1 MGLTFCDAP
10 LARSVAVPIS
20 PVTEE
25 SVDANTD
32 TTKRKSI
39 YHEESEFHRA
49 HQHQSAS
56 VVLRAVIDEAK
67 GETISIREI
76 IEAFGERAFGFVLIL
91 FSLPNCVPAPPG
103 IAGIVGTPVLI
114 FGIQMLLGHTRPW
127 LPDFILRRTV
137 SLSKFKRLI
146 DIAEPKLQKLESF
159 CKPRLLPLFGPI
171 GDRVVGFFAVLV
183 ALSVLIPF
191 PGTNFPPS
199 IALVIASIAIM
210 EEDGYLLIVG
220 YLIGLAGLA
229 YTATVLGASYHLI
242 LAAIHNLPSWFGF

>member
-1 MGLTFCDAP
+1 M
-10 LARSVAVPIS
+10 
-20 PVTEE
+20 
-25 SVDANTD
+25 
-32 TTKRKSI
+32 
-39 YHEESEFHRA
+39 
-49 HQHQSAS
+49 
-56 VVLRAVIDEAK
+56 RAVIDTAQ
-67 GETISIREI
+67 GDTITIGRI

-114 FGIQMLLGHTRPW
+114 FGIQMMLGRHQPW
-127 LPDFILRRTV
+127 LPGFILRRSV
-137 SLSKFKRLI
+137 STATFKRLI
-146 DIAEPKLQKLESF
+146 DLAEPKMKKLESY
-159 CKPRLLPLFGPI
+159 CRPRLPRLFGPL
-171 GDRVVGFFAVLV
+171 GDRVAGFFAVLV

-242 LAAIHNLPSWFGF
+242 RAGLSSWFGI